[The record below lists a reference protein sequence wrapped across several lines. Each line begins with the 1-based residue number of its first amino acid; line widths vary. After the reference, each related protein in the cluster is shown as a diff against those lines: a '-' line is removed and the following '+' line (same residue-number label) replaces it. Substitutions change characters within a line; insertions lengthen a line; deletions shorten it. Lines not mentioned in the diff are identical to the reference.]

1 PAFGHPRS
9 SHQRPRHPHGVP
21 VPAATTASGRRV
33 VPQLVFDLSPRS
45 ELSGVTVFS
54 NLQISGNRTRMTWR
68 GRRPQPKTLRLPILC
83 GFREILKTA
92 EDRKSQRL
100 SSDSESCHKFKPNMR
115 RMLSLRKFLRD
126 TKSSNVCTNVC

>member
-1 PAFGHPRS
+1 MS
-9 SHQRPRHPHGVP
+9 S
-21 VPAATTASGRRV
+21 AAGKL
-33 VPQLVFDLSPRS
+33 VPQLVFDPSPRS

-54 NLQISGNRTRMTWR
+54 NLPISGNRTRMTWR

-100 SSDSESCHKFKPNMR
+100 SSDSESCHKFKSNMR
-115 RMLSLRKFLRD
+115 RMLSLRKFLPRHD
-126 TKSSNVCTNVC
+126 ELKCLQYRGHGKTLKKTEKTTLR